1 MVIPA
6 AESLSPA
13 DYSGVTNSQSAQY
26 TKSNDDSE
34 QAGGHRPV
42 AAVSIGLSDSHL
54 VFLSPLPHTA
64 SPPLPS
70 SVYIIIIIT
79 CQARAISL
87 RPSLSPPIHRFR
99 FGLNDGRHHRSHPS
113 PPPRPAAITTAS
125 PIKPGWLHSLH
136 SRRRSE
142 GSSTP
147 SPSSTPAGDLSANT
161 KVGSFPLLV
170 PPFFPPTGA

>member
-42 AAVSIGLSDSHL
+42 AVVSIGHSDSHL

-64 SPPLPS
+64 SPPPPS
-70 SVYIIIIIT
+70 SVYIIINLPG
-79 CQARAISL
+79 ARNLA
-87 RPSLSPPIHRFR
+87 PSIPVIHRFR
-99 FGLNDGRHHRSHPS
+99 FGLNDGCHHRSPPS

-125 PIKPGWLHSLH
+125 PIKPVWLHSLH

-147 SPSSTPAGDLSANT
+147 SPSSTPAGDLSAST